1 MFNFILMLNI
11 ILMKNNKW
19 KIYNQDLKQK
29 YYYKLS

>member
-1 MFNFILMLNI
+1 MFNFILMLNF

-19 KIYNQDLKQK
+19 KIYNHDLKQK